1 MNRSGWVTFSAV
13 ILIVAGIMRILDAIW
28 AFRNNSQFAN
38 NLSKATFG
46 SSLTGYGWIWLIV
59 GLILIGVGVLLI
71 SGADGVSGETARW
84 LGVGAAGI
92 EGIVAVTWLPYYPVW
107 ALVYIGLAF
116 VIMYGLIVHFNEYET
131 ND

>member
-46 SSLTGYGWIWLIV
+46 SSLTGY
-59 GLILIGVGVLLI
+59 
-71 SGADGVSGETARW
+71 
-84 LGVGAAGI
+84 
-92 EGIVAVTWLPYYPVW
+92 
-107 ALVYIGLAF
+107 
-116 VIMYGLIVHFNEYET
+116 
-131 ND
+131 